1 VDLIHARVALR
12 ARPLIDVLDLAVRF
26 CAANAG
32 AYARLSGVVLVP
44 AIAASWGVARA
55 GGWVL
60 GWAAVIAIA
69 AFADAPFVA
78 LASRLVFAD
87 EARARDVMRAA
98 AVAVPRLAVVRF
110 AQGLSFALSLVLLG
124 LPWLWAGS
132 ALLFLPEV
140 VVLERSGVGAA
151 WGRAQRVARAH
162 LGITMAA
169 MILLSVLAVAAA
181 LLADVAGRE
190 VLETVLQ
197 VNPPPSVFAQG
208 GSLLA
213 LLGFWS
219 TLPLRAT
226 CRFFVYLDVRTRT
239 EGWDIQTRFAAI
251 AARAAHAANPQAI
264 GGPAP
269 SGSRS

>member
-1 VDLIHARVALR
+1 MDLIHARVALR
-12 ARPLIDVLDLAVRF
+12 ARPLIDVLDLAIRF

-32 AYARLSGVVLVP
+32 AYARLSGVVLLP
-44 AIAASWGVARA
+44 ALAASWAAARA

-60 GWAAVIAIA
+60 GWTVVVVLA

-87 EARARDVMRAA
+87 EARARDALRAA
-98 AVAVPRLAVVRF
+98 AVAVPRLAFVRF
-110 AQGLSFALSLVLLG
+110 AQGLSFALSFLLLG

-132 ALLFLPEV
+132 VLLFLPEV
-140 VVLERSGVGAA
+140 VVLERSGFGAA
-151 WGRAQRVARAH
+151 WGRAQRIARSH

-169 MILLSVLAVAAA
+169 MILLSVLAVGAA

-190 VLETVLQ
+190 VLQTVLQ
-197 VNPPPSVFAQG
+197 VTPPPSLFTEG

-251 AARAAHAANPQAI
+251 AARAARAENPQAI
-264 GGPAP
+264 GAVP